1 MFLYSVPK
9 FSNGSNQFLLIQV
22 VPTSHLFVDK
32 VLISSAPP
40 DDSLK
45 KKTARL
51 PYDYCHLTLTI

>member
-9 FSNGSNQFLLIQV
+9 FSNGRV

-32 VLISSAPP
+32 IFISSAPP

-45 KKTARL
+45 KNSKAALRL
-51 PYDYCHLTLTI
+51 LSFNFNYMI